1 MTIPKAAAALTLKT
15 RDEVVM
21 EAMVVIAANQ
31 AEVEEEAT
39 PDTMKAVLPMADVTK
54 VPTTVEDSTTAM
66 KEMTMIEEI
75 TVMEDSPETTGIV
88 EAAMIE
94 TLETRSRQP
103 MIKDTRQPQTAA

>member
-1 MTIPKAAAALTLKT
+1 M
-15 RDEVVM
+15 
-21 EAMVVIAANQ
+21 VIAAYQ
-31 AEVEEEAT
+31 AEVEEEAI
-39 PDTMKAVLPMADVTK
+39 PDAMKAVLPMADEIK

-66 KEMTMIEEI
+66 KAMPMTEER

-88 EAAMIE
+88 EAATTE